1 MFFLLEPPVCDGFL
15 LFIPKKSR
23 SPFNAPGVDVFG
35 CVDMFVGSGV
45 FDFGGGCDDDTGVD
59 VAEDDILVLAT
70 ILFHRRIK

>member
-1 MFFLLEPPVCDGFL
+1 
-15 LFIPKKSR
+15 
-23 SPFNAPGVDVFG
+23 
-35 CVDMFVGSGV
+35 MFVGSGV